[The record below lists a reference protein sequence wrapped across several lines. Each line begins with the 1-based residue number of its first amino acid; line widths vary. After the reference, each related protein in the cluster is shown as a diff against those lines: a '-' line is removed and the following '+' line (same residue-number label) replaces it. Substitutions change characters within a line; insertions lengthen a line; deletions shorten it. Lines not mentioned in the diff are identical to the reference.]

1 MNKTLATT
9 TILSLLTACD
19 TEPPPRTIPELV
31 ESLLAADHLG
41 RQELA
46 VELRSH
52 GTAAVPA
59 WIQLLENPAGDYNLH
74 VVAASELGAL
84 GADAGA
90 AVPVLARFLR
100 EGFSGMKPGEMSL
113 DQRIKTP
120 DVSRQSARTA
130 LQAIG
135 VPAVEALRA
144 LLRDASGRVRQE
156 AATTLGGIGPGAAAA
171 VPDLIRALGDAD
183 KAVAIFA
190 AWSLGELLVTA
201 PTVQEALVAALQDAE
216 ALVRFEAARALGK
229 FGEDAAGVREDIRK
243 LTGDPHASVRR
254 IALEVLG
261 RLPVTESSNAGA
273 EKSTGGPPGK
283 K

>member
-1 MNKTLATT
+1 MNKTLAATT
-9 TILSLLTACD
+9 MLSLLTACD
-19 TEPPPRTIPELV
+19 TEPAPRTIPEIV
-31 ESLLAADHLG
+31 ASLLAADHLG
-41 RQELA
+41 RQTLA

-52 GTAAVPA
+52 GKAAVPG
-59 WIQLLENPAGDYNLH
+59 WIQLLENTASDYNLH
-74 VVAASELGAL
+74 VVVASELGAL

-90 AVPVLARFLR
+90 AVPVLVRFLR
-100 EGFSGMKPGEMSL
+100 EGFPGMEPGEMSL

-130 LQAIG
+130 LKSIG
-135 VPAVEALRA
+135 VPAVDALRA
-144 LLRDASGRVRQE
+144 LLRDTSGRVRQE

-183 KAVAIFA
+183 KVVAIFA
-190 AWSLGELLVTA
+190 AWSLGELLVTEPA
-201 PTVQEALVAALQDAE
+201 VQEALVAALRDDE
-216 ALVRFEAARALGK
+216 ALVRFEAARAIGK
-229 FGEDAAGVREDIRK
+229 FGKDAAGVREDIRK

-261 RLPVTESSNAGA
+261 RLPVAETSNDGA
-273 EKSTGGPPGK
+273 EKSADGPPGK